1 MTATGKLRAD
11 FCRAH
16 ENIRSNSVGRFQ
28 AVGRAID
35 KKMQELGAEQVCP
48 RGEGDDANE

>member
-1 MTATGKLRAD
+1 MTATGKLRSD
-11 FCRAH
+11 FY
-16 ENIRSNSVGRFQ
+16 ENIGSNSVGRFQ

-35 KKMQELGAEQVCP
+35 KKMQDLGAEQVCP